1 MTADSTEPMPSV
13 RRLAQR
19 ENLRDSVA
27 NALRAAVISGEL
39 KPGEVYSAPTL
50 GARFGVSATPVRE
63 AMLDLVREGLV
74 ISLRNKGFRV
84 TEVSDEDLDNVAAVR
99 QLIEPPTIRDVVPVI
114 PAADYARLRRLAEDI
129 VVAAEAGDLIAYI
142 EADRVFHVTLLA
154 YSGNQ
159 KLVDVVS
166 DLRSQTRLL
175 GLTPLVESGRLVP
188 SATEHHQLMDLVEA
202 GDGKGAEQLMR
213 RHIGHVRGLWA
224 RSQTSVTTT

>member
-1 MTADSTEPMPSV
+1 MAADSIGPLPSV

-99 QLIEPPTIRDVVPVI
+99 QLIEPPTIRDVI
-114 PAADYARLRRLAEDI
+114 PAIPAEDYPRLRRLADDI

-159 KLVDVVS
+159 KLVEVVS

-188 SATEHHQLMDLVEA
+188 SATEHHDLLDLVEA
-202 GDGKGAEQLMR
+202 GDAEGAEQLMR

-224 RSQTSVTTT
+224 RSQSN

>member
-1 MTADSTEPMPSV
+1 MAADSIGPLPSV

-84 TEVSDEDLDNVAAVR
+84 TEVSDADLDEVAAVR
-99 QLIEPPTIRDVVPVI
+99 QLIEPPTIRDVVATI
-114 PAADYARLRRLAEDI
+114 PAADYPRLRRLAEDI

-188 SATEHHQLMDLVEA
+188 SATEHHELLDLVEA
-202 GDGKGAEQLMR
+202 GDGEGAEQLMR

-224 RSQTSVTTT
+224 RAQSS